1 MAEPSLTRDGEVF
14 LINYGDDE
22 NVTSHAWAL
31 CMGELLDQVE
41 AASGAK
47 VLVTTATGKHYSNGL
62 DVGFMASADKD
73 AVVDYLQRVMTIL
86 RRIMLLGAPTVAAVN
101 GHAFGLGAFL
111 TVAHDQSVM
120 RADRGFVCF
129 PEVHLN
135 MSFPPSLMSVGK
147 ATLTPQA
154 LRHAFGTGH
163 RYSAGEAAA
172 AGIITATASIDQLVE
187 TAITIARPHAAT
199 AGPNLARIKRQ
210 LFPDVVTH
218 LAPDL

>member
-1 MAEPSLTRDGEVF
+1 MAEPTLTSDGDVF

-22 NVTSHAWAL
+22 NVTSHAWAS

-47 VLVTTATGKHYSNGL
+47 ILVTTASGKHYSNGL
-62 DVGFMASADKD
+62 DVAFMASADKD
-73 AVVDYLQRVMTIL
+73 AVVAYLQRVMIIL

-101 GHAFGLGAFL
+101 RHAFGLGAFL
-111 TVAHDQSVM
+111 AIAHDQSVM

-135 MSFPPSLMSVGK
+135 MSFPNSLMSVGK
-147 ATLTPQA
+147 ATLTPQT

-163 RYSAGEAAA
+163 RYSATEAAA
-172 AGIITATASIDQLVE
+172 AGIVTATAAVDRLVE
-187 TAITIARPHAAT
+187 TAIAMGQPHAAT
-199 AGPNLARIKRQ
+199 AGANLAKIKRQ

-218 LAPDL
+218 LGT